1 MALRQ
6 CLLRAW
12 TGQEPDQAAQDATG
26 FRSHIRHRQS
36 YRGLLVD
43 AAVRAAVFDGF
54 SIGSNDLT
62 QLKLGVD
69 RDSEI
74 VAFDFDERDPCMSE
88 MLRLAVA
95 GTKRNGRHVGICG
108 EAPAKFR
115 RSLNFSPASVS
126 VAASEGNIAA
136 ASGGP
141 TIGADKDWG
150 AAGR

>member
-1 MALRQ
+1 M
-6 CLLRAW
+6 
-12 TGQEPDQAAQDATG
+12 
-26 FRSHIRHRQS
+26 
-36 YRGLLVD
+36 
-43 AAVRAAVFDGF
+43 RAAVFDGF

-69 RDSEI
+69 RNSEI
-74 VAFDFDERDPCMSE
+74 VAFDFDEHDPCMSE

-115 RSLNFSPASVS
+115 RSFSFSPASVS
-126 VAASEGNIAA
+126 VAASERNIAA

-141 TIGADKDWG
+141 TMGADKDWRTG
-150 AAGR
+150 RRLRTRAIQRSCRSISPNVKALGLAAADGYLRVTAEDPDLLYP

>member
-1 MALRQ
+1 M
-6 CLLRAW
+6 
-12 TGQEPDQAAQDATG
+12 
-26 FRSHIRHRQS
+26 
-36 YRGLLVD
+36 
-43 AAVRAAVFDGF
+43 RAAVFDGF

-74 VAFDFDERDPCMSE
+74 VAFDFDEHDPCMSE

-115 RSLNFSPASVS
+115 RSFNFSPASVS

-136 ASGGP
+136 ARGGP
-141 TIGADKDWG
+141 TMGADKDWRTG
-150 AAGR
+150 RRLRTRAIQRSRRSISDNVKALGLAAADGYLRVTAEDPDLL

>member
-1 MALRQ
+1 
-6 CLLRAW
+6 
-12 TGQEPDQAAQDATG
+12 
-26 FRSHIRHRQS
+26 
-36 YRGLLVD
+36 
-43 AAVRAAVFDGF
+43 VRAAAFDGF
-54 SIGSNDLT
+54 SIGSNDLA
-62 QLKLGVD
+62 QLTLGVD

-141 TIGADKDWG
+141 TIGADKDWAQPAGDYANTRYSTLTQINFRQRQG
-150 AAGR
+150 AGTGSR